1 MSEPSPKSVPE
12 TASELWALT
21 KDYARQETLDPF
33 KDLGRYIG
41 FGVGAAVF
49 GGIGFVMLLLAV
61 LRFLQT
67 ETGERF
73 AGNGSIWPYVIVIV
87 VAIVAVAIAV
97 LLIRRKP
104 KSKRNR

>member
-1 MSEPSPKSVPE
+1 M
-12 TASELWALT
+12 
-21 KDYARQETLDPF
+21 
-33 KDLGRYIG
+33 
-41 FGVGAAVF
+41 

-67 ETGERF
+67 ETGDQF
-73 AGNGSIWPYVIVIV
+73 LGNSSIWPYVIVIV

-97 LLIRRKP
+97 FLIRRKP